1 MAAIVTEGF
10 KMAVRRKR
18 KISDFLKGFGSGG
31 LMGYRATQR
40 NPQTGSTDSTVPG
53 GSLPTTGGQ
62 VDGEVFPDE
71 LLRLLKKNSPN
82 IDLSKLLKL

>member
-1 MAAIVTEGF
+1 
-10 KMAVRRKR
+10 MAVRRKR
-18 KISDFLKGFGSGG
+18 KISDFLKEFGSGG

-40 NPQTGSTDSTVPG
+40 NPQTGSTDSTVPGGSLPTTG

>member
-1 MAAIVTEGF
+1 
-10 KMAVRRKR
+10 MAVRRKN
-18 KISDFLKGFGSGG
+18 KFGDVLKAMGSGG
-31 LMGYRATQR
+31 LMGYSMKQR
-40 NPQTGSTDSTVPG
+40 NQQTGSTDSTVPG